1 MLVTATIPTHL
12 GRSLLNQEV
21 GWVCGAI
28 PETHGFSLTTSE
40 AHDQFS
46 LFANFLTVT
55 VPGLGGGTI
64 RFGGTS

>member
-55 VPGLGGGTI
+55 V
-64 RFGGTS
+64 RR